1 MRLLWFGSQ
10 RSKDIFR
17 ESVLQSLYLPVLNT
31 NSTARRESWGD
42 VSFWAR
48 VLPAQ
53 RVPFLMATDGS
64 SGTLACLFFLTVGS
78 TSITKCFTK
87 GKKLYQFSPVVG
99 VSIAQESMYFCSLLH
114 KRPVTRRLLKPTCLF
129 QGSRAASSLNWASC
143 PLVLI
148 KYLGQVLHADFTLFL
163 ICDLF
168 LPFWVIR
175 PPIVWERNLVFLN
188 TDYYTGHLFNIIAGN
203 LDMPRIKLLICL
215 LARACKTIWFCIL
228 WIKLK
233 AATEKQH
240 IKKKIVATF
249 CQQNTLFPE
258 NIFLLKTPSLK
269 ILA

>member
-17 ESVLQSLYLPVLNT
+17 ESVLQSLYLPVLNS
-31 NSTARRESWGD
+31 NSTARQESWGD

-87 GKKLYQFSPVVG
+87 GKKVYQFSPVVG

-114 KRPVTRRLLKPTCLF
+114 KRPVTRRLLQTYLFIPRQQSCFQSELSFVPPCSHKIFRTGSPCRLHFVLDLWSFFTILSYKATNCLGKKSCFPQHWLLHRSSFQYHSWKPGYAKNQTVDMLTCTCMQNF
-129 QGSRAASSLNWASC
+129 
-143 PLVLI
+143 
-148 KYLGQVLHADFTLFL
+148 
-163 ICDLF
+163 
-168 LPFWVIR
+168 
-175 PPIVWERNLVFLN
+175 
-188 TDYYTGHLFNIIAGN
+188 
-203 LDMPRIKLLICL
+203 
-215 LARACKTIWFCIL
+215 WFCIL

-240 IKKKIVATF
+240 KKK
-249 CQQNTLFPE
+249 
-258 NIFLLKTPSLK
+258 K
-269 ILA
+269 